1 MTVAFLL
8 LVRFGSLCMIIRFK
22 TAFELAILTIVV
34 YLDGVIISNDS
45 VPEPPSTKTRYRGV
59 FQIHVKYG
67 HVGIRSLR

>member
-34 YLDGVIISNDS
+34 YLDGVINNS

-59 FQIHVKYG
+59 FKIHVKYG

>member
-8 LVRFGSLCMIIRFK
+8 LVRFGSLGMIRRFK

-34 YLDGVIISNDS
+34 SLDGASNDS

-59 FQIHVKYG
+59 FKIHVKYG

>member
-34 YLDGVIISNDS
+34 YLDGVINDS
-45 VPEPPSTKTRYRGV
+45 VPEPPPTKTRYRGV
-59 FQIHVKYG
+59 FKIHVKYG